1 MTPLPLQDQRFLDA
15 AEGWLGLGDH
25 LAANE
30 EFEHISPELRSHP
43 LVLEVRYKI
52 FAEMKRW
59 DRAIE
64 IAQIMAKSLP
74 DIPWG
79 PFHLA
84 FALHELKRTS
94 EAYETLIPV
103 VEKFPGDWLMRFNL
117 ACYSCQLGN
126 LKEALMWL
134 EKAMTL
140 AGDQDVRQMAL
151 ADKDLEPVWA
161 KIQKI

>member
-1 MTPLPLQDQRFLDA
+1 
-15 AEGWLGLGDH
+15 
-25 LAANE
+25 
-30 EFEHISPELRSHP
+30 
-43 LVLEVRYKI
+43 
-52 FAEMKRW
+52 
-59 DRAIE
+59 
-64 IAQIMAKSLP
+64 
-74 DIPWG
+74 
-79 PFHLA
+79 LA